1 MCLQMATPTFAS
13 TLSAG
18 DSMHKIMTIALAAT
32 ALASAAASAAT
43 ATTTFA
49 VSATVLK
56 TCSASANALAF
67 GSYTPGSGAVTG
79 TTTVSIKCTNGTA
92 YSVALNGGSTAS
104 GTITQRL
111 MANGTNTLQYNLYTT
126 SSYGTIWGDGTAG
139 SPQTGTG
146 AGFATANTLTVYGQ
160 LPDSAT
166 NQSVVTGSYTD
177 TVTVTVTY

>member
-1 MCLQMATPTFAS
+1 MRT
-13 TLSAG
+13 
-18 DSMHKIMTIALAAT
+18 IMTTALAAM
-32 ALASAAASAAT
+32 ALVSAAANAAT

-49 VSATVLK
+49 VTATVLK

-67 GSYTPGSGAVTG
+67 GSYTPGSGAVAG

-92 YSVALNGGSTAS
+92 YIVALNGGSTAS
-104 GTITQRL
+104 GTIAQRL

-139 SPQTGTG
+139 SSTQPGTG
-146 AGFATANTLTVYGQ
+146 AGVATANTLTVYGQ
-160 LPDSAT
+160 LPDSVT
-166 NQSVVTGSYTD
+166 NQSAVTGGYSD